1 MGDWISPSS
10 EYGAVIAVMAFIAPW
25 DHRCCNHKGY
35 GLPKKNIEKINKLD
49 LYNFRGILV

>member
-25 DHRCCNHKGY
+25 DHRCCSHKGY
-35 GLPKKNIEKINKLD
+35 GLPKKIIKD
-49 LYNFRGILV
+49 L